1 MDSGLD
7 ASDPMVVRA
16 FQNALVHQGLIALL
30 IFLVL
35 AGVRAGVWAWWLSA
49 GSGGRVRGG
58 GRGAGGAGVA
68 DRAGGRGMGRP
79 GRVAAGEPVGRLV
92 LVIGFGNLWLFDAI
106 LQAQPQMAIGLPA
119 QGIEPAAASSPV
131 WVQHLINWAGT
142 AWSYHPVQAAAAA
155 VWIQAGIALWLLVA
169 PRGAM
174 SRLAGVVSVAWGL
187 VVWVFGESFGA
198 ILAPGLSW
206 LTGAPGSAA
215 IYIVAGVLI
224 ALPERAWQSPR
235 LGRLVLGG
243 LGVFLLGMA
252 VLQAWPGRGFWQGLS
267 HGQMGPLVAMTQNMA
282 VLPQPGFLSGWV
294 YAFTTFD
301 EAHGFAVNLFVV
313 VALAVIGA
321 VFAGAPFGGRAAPD
335 VATARIWSRLVRV
348 AVVAFAVL
356 CLADWVLVQDLGFLG
371 GVGTDPNSMIPFALL
386 AVGGYLALTRLPA
399 RVAGPARVA
408 VPAGV
413 AESARV
419 AVLAGDGPTPGRW
432 WARVAAGRRVVAAA
446 GVRSLM
452 AIGAAG
458 VIVLGAVPLALAQ
471 ASPNADPL
479 LARSVAHSSAP
490 LDHAAPGFAL
500 TGQYGRPVTL
510 AELRGRL
517 VLLSFCPDG
526 CAQVAREFRDAVG
539 LLGPGPRRADLTTV
553 IAGPSG
559 RTAQAL
565 RAFQQVEQEYRDAG
579 GLTATGSAP
588 RAGAVYVIDPAGHIR
603 QAYGSADGP
612 DTTAVE
618 SSFAVL
624 FADAARQ
631 VLNGR

>member
-1 MDSGLD
+1 
-7 ASDPMVVRA
+7 
-16 FQNALVHQGLIALL
+16 
-30 IFLVL
+30 
-35 AGVRAGVWAWWLSA
+35 
-49 GSGGRVRGG
+49 
-58 GRGAGGAGVA
+58 
-68 DRAGGRGMGRP
+68 
-79 GRVAAGEPVGRLV
+79 VAAGEPVGRLV

-119 QGIEPAAASSPV
+119 QGIEPAASSSPL
-131 WVQHLINWAGT
+131 WVQHLVNWAGT

-155 VWIQAGIALWLLVA
+155 VWIQAGVALWLLVA
-169 PRGAM
+169 PRGTV

-187 VVWVFGESFGA
+187 VVWVFGESFGG

-206 LTGAPGSAA
+206 LTGAPGSVAV
-215 IYIVAGVLI
+215 YIVAGVLI
-224 ALPERAWQSPR
+224 ALPERAWRSPR

-282 VLPQPGFLSGWV
+282 VLPQPGFLSSWV

-301 EAHGFAVNLFVV
+301 EAHGFAVNLSVV
-313 VALAVIGA
+313 VALAVIGVA
-321 VFAGAPFGGRAAPD
+321 FAGAFLAGRPARNPTSTSTPAGGATTPTSTPTSAGVGGAP
-335 VATARIWSRLVRV
+335 VVRV
-348 AVVAFAVL
+348 AVVAFVVL

-399 RVAGPARVA
+399 SSPALAPARVRVAG
-408 VPAGV
+408 
-413 AESARV
+413 
-419 AVLAGDGPTPGRW
+419 
-432 WARVAAGRRVVAAA
+432 GRRLVAAA

-452 AIGAAG
+452 AVGAAG
-458 VIVLGAVPLALAQ
+458 VIVLGAVPLAVAQ

-490 LDHAAPGFAL
+490 LDRAAPGFAL
-500 TGQYGRPVTL
+500 TGQAGQPVTL
-510 AELRGRL
+510 AGLRGQP
-517 VLLSFCPDG
+517 VLLSFCPHG
-526 CAQVAREFRDAVG
+526 CAQVAREFRAAVG
-539 LLGPGPRRADLTTV
+539 LLGSRPTGLATV
-553 IAGPSG
+553 IAGPDG
-559 RTAQAL
+559 RMAQAL
-565 RAFQQVEQEYRDAG
+565 RAFQQVEQEYRAAG
-579 GLTATGSAP
+579 GLTTSAP
-588 RAGAVYVIDPAGHIR
+588 ALQAGAVYLIDPAGYIR

-612 DTTAVE
+612 DTAAVE

-631 VLNGR
+631 VLAGR